1 MRYILAYGDV
11 PARET
16 SNIQGSRQ
24 GPAALC
30 GLQRRLP
37 ALPRHPAP
45 CRRGFAVPAARVE
58 AARVPRAHRETR
70 EGARG
75 AVPRADSRAGMAA
88 RVADH
93 SESCSA
99 PRGSRHCL
107 ADLAVSAGFIYG
119 SVARGDARHDSD
131 LDVFLVGEG
140 INEIELARR
149 TNEAGALLG
158 REVNVV
164 LYTPEE
170 LRSRLRAGNP
180 YVQRVFRQPK
190 IWIIGNEH
198 ENPVAA

>member
-1 MRYILAYGDV
+1 
-11 PARET
+11 
-16 SNIQGSRQ
+16 
-24 GPAALC
+24 
-30 GLQRRLP
+30 
-37 ALPRHPAP
+37 
-45 CRRGFAVPAARVE
+45 
-58 AARVPRAHRETR
+58 
-70 EGARG
+70 
-75 AVPRADSRAGMAA
+75 MAA

-107 ADLAVSAGFIYG
+107 ADLAVSAGFTYG

-140 INEIELARR
+140 INEIELAHR

-164 LYTPEE
+164 LYTPEQ